1 MGQVGAALTN
11 PNTFAPQPSGF
22 NNTEMAVRG
31 IGDTAA
37 GLGKGLAN
45 YGNQQQQIQKNAQG
59 SPQMN
64 PMQFVPQQQQPNYIP
79 KGNNLAFYGGGQ

>member
-22 NNTEMAVRG
+22 NGTEMATRG
-31 IGDTAA
+31 IGDTAL

-45 YGNQQQQIQKNAQG
+45 YGQQQQKIQQNAQG
-59 SPQMN
+59 SPQIN
-64 PMQFVPQQQQPNYIP
+64 PMQFVPQLQQPSYIP
-79 KGNNLAFYGGGQ
+79 KGNNLAFYGNGQ